1 MRIDEKIQAALFVL
15 LAVYGVLVASP
26 LVLGDRVVEPFS
38 ELGVLGPG
46 LKLGGYPEDVGLSEE
61 FELYLYLGNHMGELS
76 YYRVFTKLGDIDLNV
91 SDFEPYD
98 GQVLA
103 IYDYVLV
110 NEANVTFPIFLSLD
124 ELGFDQRLVF
134 ELQRFDEGDFV
145 YDGLWVQL
153 WLNVTDT
160 G

>member
-1 MRIDEKIQAALFVL
+1 
-15 LAVYGVLVASP
+15 
-26 LVLGDRVVEPFS
+26 
-38 ELGVLGPG
+38 
-46 LKLGGYPEDVGLSEE
+46 
-61 FELYLYLGNHMGELS
+61 MGELS

-134 ELQRFDEGDFV
+134 ELQRFEEGEFV